1 MPVNKSV
8 NLKDCTSAKA
18 DGVIDAIKGITDEI
32 NDTWKQKTGLMIG
45 KSNSVFAELK
55 RDVPN
60 LVSIRCFARELE
72 LGFQDTIE
80 GAKEMLEG
88 IWKHYKYSWKAVCE
102 WKELEELIDERV
114 YKAVKADGWR

>member
-8 NLKDCTSAKA
+8 NLKECTSAKA
-18 DGVIDAIKGITDEI
+18 DGVTDAIKGITDEI

-60 LVSIRCFARELE
+60 LVSIRCFAHELE

-102 WKELEELIDERV
+102 
-114 YKAVKADGWR
+114 